1 MAGFTPV
8 VVNRRSGRGLDRTQ
22 KVAIGAV
29 AVSLAMIAIVT
40 VQTRPGVSSPTA
52 LGMIQDMSHYDAM
65 HAAHIK
71 GSIPTFA
78 QESDEIMNLTFPDER
93 SGSDSEE
100 YQPNAYIRGTKI
112 TFDQEAHDI
121 IPGDYL
127 TKDVR
132 PTESL
137 ALKSVKRLQAK
148 AAKAAAAAPAAQTAQ
163 KSARTSKL
171 GMIADISTINSIH
184 AAYIKGGIPT
194 SSQESDEIM
203 DVAFPDER
211 SGSDSKEHQPS
222 AYIRA
227 VVHRGYLVHP
237 G

>member
-1 MAGFTPV
+1 
-8 VVNRRSGRGLDRTQ
+8 
-22 KVAIGAV
+22 
-29 AVSLAMIAIVT
+29 
-40 VQTRPGVSSPTA
+40 
-52 LGMIQDMSHYDAM
+52 
-65 HAAHIK
+65 
-71 GSIPTFA
+71 
-78 QESDEIMNLTFPDER
+78 
-93 SGSDSEE
+93 
-100 YQPNAYIRGTKI
+100 
-112 TFDQEAHDI
+112 
-121 IPGDYL
+121 
-127 TKDVR
+127 VR

-222 AYIRA
+222 AYIRGTQTTADQEASDILGMHPDTVENTEGEEKKA
-227 VVHRGYLVHP
+227 VAGSTQLFQKQLKRLH
-237 G
+237 